1 MFTKLV
7 SMRNPNNNDQISFPA
22 TDFANYLSWTPGID
36 GDHMAKYKMNV
47 VLNPVNH
54 PAQDE
59 DEIGQE
65 TII

>member
-1 MFTKLV
+1 MFTKLE

-22 TDFANYLSWTPGID
+22 TDFANYLSWTPGNN
-36 GDHMAKYKMNV
+36 GDHMAKYKINV
-47 VLNPVNH
+47 VLNH